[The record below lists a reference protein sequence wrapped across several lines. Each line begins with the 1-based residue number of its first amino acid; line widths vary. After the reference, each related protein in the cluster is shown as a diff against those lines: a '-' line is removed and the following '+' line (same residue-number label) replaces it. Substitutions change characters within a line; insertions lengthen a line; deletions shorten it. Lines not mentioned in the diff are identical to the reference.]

1 MSHLARIWACCV
13 FDGIARRSLGVVFV
27 GGTILNLI
35 NQGDALP
42 GGINFAEI
50 VSTFALLYCV
60 SIYGA
65 VSNRLAAAQPEE
77 RQSPVVA
84 TPRR

>member
-1 MSHLARIWACCV
+1 MSHLGRICGCFV
-13 FDGIARRSLGVVFV
+13 FDGIARRSLGIAFV

-42 GGINFAEI
+42 GGVNVTEI
-50 VSTFALLYCV
+50 VSTYILLYCV

-65 VSNRLAAAQPEE
+65 VSYRLAAGQPEE
-77 RQSPVVA
+77 
-84 TPRR
+84 